1 VIELGQTSTI
11 DHDAS
16 RVGRWLRARRFRIAL
31 WIAVIEA
38 LVAWFTHDISK
49 WTIVV
54 AALILVPVYF
64 YWGRERRSDT
74 IRQISWIL
82 AASQALAVIAVIAAF
97 IALAF
102 VLVIAVIFAVVAL
115 VLIFADRR

>member
-11 DHDAS
+11 EHDAS

-38 LVAWFTHDISK
+38 LIAWFTNDLSK
-49 WTIVV
+49 WSIVLLAV
-54 AALILVPVYF
+54 IFVPIYL
-64 YWGRERRSDT
+64 YWGRELRSDT
-74 IRQISWIL
+74 IRQILWIA
-82 AASQALAVIAVIAAF
+82 AASQALAVLAVIAAF

-102 VLVIAVIFAVVAL
+102 VLVVAAIFAAVAL
-115 VLIFADRR
+115 VMIFADRR